1 MTPMNGW
8 QSRLLAAALTLGVL
22 GILGG
27 VGVYANQG
35 RIEERVSNVEDDAD
49 ACCTEAGEATKA
61 LIRLETRFDGLEK
74 SQKKILDK
82 LDKLVEKR

>member
-1 MTPMNGW
+1 MQSLNGW
-8 QSRLLAAALTLGVL
+8 LPKVAAVLAAAGVL
-22 GILGG
+22 GA

-35 RIEERVSNVEDDAD
+35 RLDERVSDVEEDAD